1 MFDEYET
8 AFTQND
14 ALIRFDFYICGKIFY
29 FSFLNFIC
37 PCLCKN
43 GKIAQTLGRY

>member
-1 MFDEYET
+1 MCDEYET

-14 ALIRFDFYICGKIFY
+14 TLIMFDFYICGLIFY
-29 FSFLNFIC
+29 SSFLNFIC
-37 PCLCKN
+37 PYLCKN